1 MTLIGD
7 EASVWA
13 NRQLMTRAEIE
24 AIIASDESFKAHV
37 TEQDTHPHNVCVELI
52 GQAYAL
58 DADDDLPDDEMIELI
73 ADIIATTNHL
83 LAKEY

>member
-13 NRQLMTRAEIE
+13 NRQPVPREQIE

-52 GQAYAL
+52 GQAYAI
-58 DADDDLPDDEMIELI
+58 DGDELPDDEMIELI
-73 ADIIATTNHL
+73 GDIIAATNNL

>member
-13 NRQLMTRAEIE
+13 NRQLMTREQIE
-24 AIIASDESFKAHV
+24 AIVASDESFKAHV

-52 GQAYAL
+52 GQAYAIEG
-58 DADDDLPDDEMIELI
+58 DELPDDEMIELI
-73 ADIIATTNHL
+73 SDIIAATNHL
-83 LAKEY
+83 LNTEY